1 MFFCAAIAPQA
12 GSWQVN
18 PARVIMAFVQA
29 CVLPSSH
36 DYVHPTIRNYFIVI
50 DVVLRARC
58 LLVQR
63 GIPALQRSFAGRY
76 VFESVMEANAVVS
89 LFTASRVTEISRGR
103 IEGSRFVPEY
113 YRYEKNSKKKD
124 YELSFDY
131 ATNVVMRSDNG
142 PAWRAEMPDQLLDKL
157 SYQGQMI
164 TDVAA
169 NPQTLNYTVADRG
182 KLKDYDIRNLGVEDV
197 ETTLGKFRSIKLQR
211 GDKNSKRQTTVWFAE
226 ELGWM
231 PVKVEYR
238 DKKGGLTTGLLHTL
252 NSGD

>member
-1 MFFCAAIAPQA
+1 MSYCALAVSSFSAEYQLSK
-12 GSWQVN
+12 G
-18 PARVIMAFVQA
+18 AFSLGVMTRTLNVDA
-29 CVLPSSH
+29 
-36 DYVHPTIRNYFIVI
+36 
-50 DVVLRARC
+50 
-58 LLVQR
+58 
-63 GIPALQRSFAGRY
+63 AGRY

-211 GDKNSKRQTTVWFAE
+211 GDKNSKRQTTGWFAE